1 MQDSLFKQYKG
12 VFDEKGEEV
21 IEKKPR
27 EYEYSPFA
35 LQDAIGAKDAKSS
48 WIEYLKLRTAG
59 VEAEAIAPNV
69 ISKARDML
77 AIVRGASQADL
88 QIKSPFP
95 YNKSKKDAKNWKE
108 TELENFYTKL
118 VAIYH
123 ESRMGG
129 EDMEI
134 ALEKALLCL
143 QGER

>member
-12 VFDEKGEEV
+12 VFEEKEEEAA
-21 IEKKPR
+21 EKKAR

-35 LQDAIGAKDAKSS
+35 LQDAVGAKDAKVA
-48 WIEYLKLRTAG
+48 WIEYVKLRSIG

-77 AIVRGASQADL
+77 AVMRGASQSDL
-88 QIKSPFP
+88 QIKNPFP
-95 YNKSKKDAKNWKE
+95 YNKSKKDSKNWKE
-108 TELENFYTKL
+108 SELENFYTKL

-129 EDMEI
+129 EDLEV
-134 ALEKALLCL
+134 ALEKAILSL
-143 QGER
+143 